1 MQLLKRRT
9 KKGEGFDA
17 VESDREFW
25 YSATVAVV
33 AGCDF
38 DDEGGDGVDAVAGLV
53 AEGVEVALGVAA
65 AADILN
71 DDVKAVAREPYG
83 MRVDDSRCDVSAVGL
98 AHQQCRLGSGLRR
111 VVVVGDESDA
121 IGHAA
126 GEGTFET
133 DAGAA
138 VDEGGHC

>member
-38 DDEGGDGVDAVAGLV
+38 DDEGGDGVAQRAV
-53 AEGVEVALGVAA
+53 VAA
-65 AADILN
+65 
-71 DDVKAVAREPYG
+71 G
-83 MRVDDSRCDVSAVGL
+83 
-98 AHQQCRLGSGLRR
+98 
-111 VVVVGDESDA
+111 VVV
-121 IGHAA
+121 A
-126 GEGTFET
+126 GEGVGEAERATEEEE
-133 DAGAA
+133 AGAGGDDDPA
-138 VDEGGHC
+138 HSSCHRLGRSRAATGGHAGWRELS